1 VEDRQ
6 VAFLLSSGEK
16 TMKLV
21 RWDCPNAFSMP
32 MVEDDDLDLWG
43 VTKGAAGAFAVQ
55 EQMIDKLFQ
64 TYPDELGTKATSS
77 SVREFFRQNRA
88 AFGIQRVRRILSE
101 DDVLLVAMHLHTPE
115 SRVARHEFLKF
126 IKLNMRKNFVTLAE
140 YQQLLG
146 RVEAIESGVPY
157 VQRAASA
164 AGAALAAHR
173 GTSRLQLV
181 K

>member
-1 VEDRQ
+1 
-6 VAFLLSSGEK
+6 
-16 TMKLV
+16 MKLV

-32 MVEDDDLDLWG
+32 MVEDDDLNLWG
-43 VTKGAAGAFAVQ
+43 VTKGAAGAFGVR
-55 EQMIDKLFQ
+55 EKTIDMLFSN
-64 TYPDELGTKATSS
+64 YHDELGLNTSPAGVKDF
-77 SVREFFRQNRA
+77 VRLNRA

-101 DDVLLVAMHLHTPE
+101 DDVLLVAMHLRTIE
-115 SRVARHEFLKF
+115 ARGARHEFLKF
-126 IKLNMRKNFVTLAE
+126 IKLNMRKNFVTMAE
-140 YQQLLG
+140 YQELHA

-173 GTSRLQLV
+173 GTRQLRLV